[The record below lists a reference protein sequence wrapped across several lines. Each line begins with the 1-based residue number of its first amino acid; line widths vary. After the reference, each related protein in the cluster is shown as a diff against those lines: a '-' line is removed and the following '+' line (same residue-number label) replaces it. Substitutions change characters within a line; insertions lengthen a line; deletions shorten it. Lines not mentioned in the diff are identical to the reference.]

1 MFQITKFKKTILLSA
16 MLTAL
21 IAVSGCSDDAVVVE
35 KEQSVKQSFNRVSSF
50 PVYLNSDVNNETVA
64 EIVVAANNGNTLIY
78 TDSDLGKLGF
88 VDITDI
94 NAPLAAGT
102 VDVGG
107 EPTSVAVIDN
117 FALVAVNTS
126 LDYVNVSGDL
136 KVIDINTK
144 TVIKTI
150 ALGGQPDAI
159 AISPD
164 GQYAAIAIENERDED
179 LGDGVPQQAPA
190 GLLKIVR
197 LSGEPSSWTLS
208 DVSLSGLADLF
219 GSDPEPEYVDIN
231 EQNIAVVTLQENN
244 HIVLVNLIDGSI
256 RADFSAGSVDLNAVD
271 ASKDGYISL
280 TETLAGV
287 LREPDG
293 VVWLADGRFATAN
306 EGDLTGGSRGFT
318 LFNADGSV
326 DYESAE
332 SVEHLVTKHGHLA
345 DKRAGKKGN
354 EPENVEHG
362 RYGEIDYLFVGSERS
377 SVVLVY
383 KVAAGEA
390 PEFSQLLPSAV
401 KPEGLLAIPQ
411 RNLFVAAGEKDD
423 RGDKIRSALTIY
435 QLQEAEPNYPTI
447 VSNDDANQRPIAW
460 GALSGLAIDPQDN
473 QLVYTISDGFYKSS
487 RVFAMDISKM
497 PAQITQAIVL
507 KDSQGVLTAIDPS
520 LVNGDADATVNLD
533 PEGITVAANG
543 GFWIASEGKGTIGDI
558 KKPFAFENMLLRISS
573 DGVIEQVVTLP
584 TVVADRQLRFG
595 FEGVASVMDGNTE
608 MLYVAFQ
615 RSWAGD
621 TENHVRIGRYNTQT
635 AAWTFFYYELDA
647 VESANGG
654 WVGLSEISSLG
665 NDEFM
670 VIERD
675 NQSGTD
681 AKVKRLYKF
690 SVSGLTPL
698 ADDGSNAVAY
708 PVVSKIR
715 VDDLMDDLQATGGL
729 VLEKLEGLAVTEEG
743 TILVV
748 NDNDGV
754 DDSNGET
761 QLLRLKG
768 LL

>member
-1 MFQITKFKKTILLSA
+1 MFQITKFKKTILFSA
-16 MLTAL
+16 MLAAL
-21 IAVSGCSDDAVVVE
+21 LSLSGCSDDE
-35 KEQSVKQSFNRVSSF
+35 LEIEQSVKQSFNRVSSF
-50 PVYLNSDVNNETVA
+50 PVYLNSDINNETVA
-64 EIVVAANNGNTLIY
+64 EIVVAANNGNALIY
-78 TDSDLGKLGF
+78 TDGALGKLGF

-94 NAPLAAGT
+94 HAPLAAGT

-107 EPTSVAVIDN
+107 EPTSVAVIGN
-117 FALVAVNTS
+117 FALAAVNTS
-126 LDYVNVSGDL
+126 LDYVNVSGEL

-144 TVIKTI
+144 AVLESI
-150 ALGGQPDAI
+150 ALHGQPDAI
-159 AISPD
+159 AVSPD
-164 GQYAAIAIENERDED
+164 GQYAVIVIENERDED
-179 LGDGVPQQAPA
+179 LGEGVPPQMPA
-190 GLLKIVR
+190 GLLKIIK
-197 LSGEPSSWTLS
+197 LDGEPGNWTIS

-219 GSDPEPEYVDIN
+219 GNDPEPEYVDIN
-231 EQNIAVVTLQENN
+231 EHNIALVTLQENN
-244 HIVLVNLIDGSI
+244 HIVLVNLVDASI
-256 RADFSAGSVDLNAVD
+256 RADFSAGSVDLHAVD
-271 ASKDGYISL
+271 ASKDGLISL
-280 TETLAGV
+280 TENLTSV

-293 VVWLADGRFATAN
+293 VTWLADGRFATAN
-306 EGDLTGGSRGFT
+306 EGDLSGGSRGFT

-332 SVEHLVTKHGHLA
+332 SIEHLVVKHGHFA

-362 RYGEIDYLFVGSERS
+362 RYGETDYLFVGSERS

-390 PEFSQLLPSAV
+390 PEFWQLLPSAV

-423 RGDKIRSALTIY
+423 RGDKIRSALTLY
-435 QLQEAEPNYPTI
+435 QLQQAKPDYPTI
-447 VSNDDANQRPIAW
+447 VSNNNTSQLPIPW
-460 GALSGLAIDPQDN
+460 GALSGLAIDPLDDQV
-473 QLVYTISDGFYKSS
+473 VYTVSDSFYKSS
-487 RVFAMDISKM
+487 RVFVMDISDK
-497 PAQITQAIVL
+497 PAQITRAIVL
-507 KDSQGVLTAIDPS
+507 QDSQGVLSAIAPE

-543 GFWIASEGKGTIGDI
+543 GFWIASEGKGTIGDLA
-558 KKPFAFENMLLRISS
+558 KPFAFENMLLRISS
-573 DGVIEQVVTLP
+573 TGAIEQVVTLP
-584 TVVADRQLRFG
+584 TVVADRQRRFG
-595 FEGVASVMDGNTE
+595 FEGVSSVMNGDAE
-608 MLYVAFQ
+608 MLYVVFQ

-621 TENHVRIGRYNTQT
+621 AENHVRIGQYNTQT

-681 AKVKRLYKF
+681 AKIKRLYKF
-690 SVSGLTPL
+690 SISGLTPL
-698 ADDGSNAVAY
+698 ADDGSNTVLY
-708 PVVSKIR
+708 PLVSKTQ

-729 VLEKLEGLAVTEEG
+729 VLEKLEGLAITAEG
-743 TILVV
+743 TVLVV

-761 QLLRLKG
+761 QLFRLKG